1 MGREW
6 VMIVLLLTGLAV
18 AAVAQQPEES
28 NPVVEKTADS
38 ENGSEPTTVIDELT
52 QAEIDAELA
61 KAEKVL
67 EDPDDVKEFIEDKP
81 LPADLPLAIPS
92 DF

>member
-1 MGREW
+1 MARYLSL
-6 VMIVLLLTGLAV
+6 VFLLLACL
-18 AAVAQQPEES
+18 AAVAIAQQSGDAETGAEQEAGEDAGTS
-28 NPVVEKTADS
+28 
-38 ENGSEPTTVIDELT
+38 PTTVIDELT

-67 EDPDDVKEFIEDKP
+67 EDPDDVKEYIEDKP

>member
-1 MGREW
+1 MARNPSL
-6 VMIVLLLTGLAV
+6 VLLLLGCLAA
-18 AAVAQQPEES
+18 AAVAQQSGEAGSDTEQ
-28 NPVVEKTADS
+28 EAGADAGTS
-38 ENGSEPTTVIDELT
+38 PTTVIDELT

-67 EDPDDVKEFIEDKP
+67 EDPDDVKEYIEDKP